1 MDTNRK
7 LEFAKYLRDETGCGL
22 MLATK
27 CIDSL
32 IDAIKREPTLPM
44 DVGARLE
51 MNWVKY
57 DLRKRKDEI
66 E

>member
-1 MDTNRK
+1 MDTDRK

-44 DVGARLE
+44 DVGAKLE
-51 MNWVKY
+51 MKWVKY
-57 DLRKRKDEI
+57 NLRRQTNEV

>member
-22 MLATK
+22 MLATR
-27 CIDSL
+27 CIDAL
-32 IDAIKREPTLPM
+32 IDAIKHEPTLPM
-44 DVGARLE
+44 DVGAKLE
-51 MNWVKY
+51 MKWVKY
-57 DLRKRKDEI
+57 NLRKQINEI